1 MGGKSAVNTGNT
13 CAIILLELK
22 RHFNTCDTCRGCI
35 KTHDYSL
42 LCKWAQMKMVDLARH
57 WDSNIALRLK
67 ARRSG
72 DNFIYRCPDIKK
84 HGEAYSM
91 TAEPL
96 MVTGIQDALL

>member
-1 MGGKSAVNTGNT
+1 MSGRSAVNTGNA

-22 RHFNTCDTCRGCI
+22 RHFARCETCGPAI
-35 KTHDYSL
+35 KVHDYAM
-42 LCKWAQMKMVDLARH
+42 LCPWALMKLVEVARK

-72 DNFIYRCPDIKK
+72 NDFIYRCPDLNK
-84 HGEAYSM
+84 HGPAYAM

-96 MVTGIQDALL
+96 MVTGTQGMLT